1 MNGSVSGGRERPTG
15 CHRSNVRRSGQAVRA
30 WVGTWLL
37 SAFVAL
43 VVVPLVL
50 ITPAWQNPA
59 GASVAV
65 AALSGVLAAP
75 ACLARHG
82 RR

>member
-1 MNGSVSGGRERPTG
+1 M
-15 CHRSNVRRSGQAVRA
+15 RA